1 MIYPATVK
9 SSYDTDR
16 SGKIY
21 VECPDLN
28 YSPCNV
34 LVENDL
40 IKIKGK
46 CLEVTYTTPYFK
58 PTKGGFFSP
67 PADNAQILIFED
79 QIRRRHYYLS
89 TIVDMTSVSKT
100 QNSEDLLQDPIID
113 QLELYEDGVPAATT
127 LKNMNNDGL
136 GMYFKRSTTRYIN
149 KTTLKNG
156 KKELSLDSSP
166 EVDCV
171 KLSNGHGDYL
181 KISGIPESSNGVIG
195 PPKRALEARTFLNQ
209 NFVSDRGGVDLTV
222 MDGKEI
228 TLENRSSGFFSW
240 AGLFGPRSGNI
251 NLFSKYKN
259 INISAKAP
267 FYVPTEGPNSGGKV
281 MIETGNSQ
289 VTVSRDGVTIRMNTS
304 VPPGPGSVIAGPG
317 NPRIEVKATGDIV
330 IDAGGPFSTIPTAGG
345 TLTLKAGNI
354 ELLATNVTIGA
365 AATLTTNATT
375 VTTINS
381 GGAVNID
388 GAFVNLNSGAAAT
401 AGPAAISAATAVPEF
416 PVNVTPS
423 EYPTATK
430 YF

>member
-1 MIYPATVK
+1 MIYTGIVK
-9 SSYDTDR
+9 SSFDLDR
-16 SGKIY
+16 SGKVYAECRDLGYFPCKVTVKNNIPK
-21 VECPDLN
+21 VE
-28 YSPCNV
+28 
-34 LVENDL
+34 
-40 IKIKGK
+40 GK
-46 CLEVTYTTPYFK
+46 CLRLLYTTPYFM
-58 PTKGGFFSP
+58 PGKGGHFNP
-67 PADNAQILIFED
+67 PADNAEILIFKD
-79 QIRRRHYYLS
+79 QLKNKHYYLS
-89 TIVDMTSVSKT
+89 TIINMDGVSKKKD
-100 QNSEDLLQDPIID
+100 EKDLPEETMID
-113 QLELYEDGVPAATT
+113 QLELYEDAVPGAATF
-127 LKNMNNDGL
+127 KNLNNDGL
-136 GMYFKRSTTRYIN
+136 GIYYKRSESRYIN
-149 KTTLKNG
+149 KTTLRSG

-181 KISGIPESSNGVIG
+181 KISGLPESAAGIIG

-304 VPPGPGSVIAGPG
+304 IPPGPGAVIAGPG

-365 AATLTTNATT
+365 AATLTTNAAT

-388 GAFVNLNSGAAAT
+388 GALVNLNSGAAAT
-401 AGPAAISAATAVPEF
+401 AGPAAVTAAAAVPEF
-416 PVNVTPS
+416 PVNITPS